1 MYLTAELFP
10 LEVQHGWMRGT
21 FVPEEYVHIRGY
33 YDLIDFKKPHK
44 IRVLLIRAVETPPHF
59 LKYSLPMC
67 FLKEL
72 VH

>member
-1 MYLTAELFP
+1 M
-10 LEVQHGWMRGT
+10 
-21 FVPEEYVHIRGY
+21 PEEYVHIRGY